1 MQTNEQTKDRMIR
14 QAGRTRGKASPREVL
29 GNPSTPSTESTPSTP
44 STETPFHKAAATAPA
59 HQPEHHE

>member
-1 MQTNEQTKDRMIR
+1 MIR